1 MIRATRME
9 DRFAWLEISS
19 YIGVSYGARH
29 YYGELRY
36 GDERVQLKYRM
47 SAADATRLNKAHG
60 WKGYRAGGLSEH
72 FDSKE
77 QVIALAVETYKTH
90 FPDAILLVQGNKAYA
105 EPQPCL
111 AGEPALMEKIN
122 ELAAELKVEEAKEEA
137 KNGNQESRR
146 MREICDEYW
155 ALACSEIGLESQGEH

>member
-1 MIRATRME
+1 MTRLE
-9 DRFAWLEISS
+9 DRFAWLEITS

-36 GDERVQLKYRM
+36 GDERVQLKHRM
-47 SAADATRLNKAHG
+47 SAADAARLNKAHG

-72 FDSKE
+72 FDSKD

-90 FPDAILLVQGNKAYA
+90 FPGAILLVQGNKAYA

-111 AGEPALMEKIN
+111 AGEPVLMEKIN
-122 ELAAELKVEEAKEEA
+122 GLAAELKVEEG
-137 KNGNQESRR
+137 KNGNGQHESRR

-155 ALACSEIGLESQGEH
+155 ALACSEIGLESQGAH